1 MRTNITGA
9 ILAGGRSSRMGRDK
23 ALLDLDG
30 VPFIERVAHALKSVF
45 DEVLVISDHAGQYAF
60 LNLPI
65 FVDGYKN
72 CGPLAGIHSALI
84 NATKDAIF
92 VASCDIPFL
101 TPSFIREVIA
111 HDGHCD
117 VTLVFGS
124 NSLEPL
130 CGLYRKTCLPVVE
143 RQLRKRKY
151 AVRACLQN
159 LQTTILTLPP
169 KAHSNLIHPLT
180 NINTPNDYEHC
191 QRTARHKRHL

>member
-1 MRTNITGA
+1 
-9 ILAGGRSSRMGRDK
+9 MGRDK
-23 ALLDLDG
+23 ALLVLDG
-30 VPFIERVAHALKSVF
+30 SLFIERIADALTNVF
-45 DEVLVISDHAGQYAF
+45 GEVLLISGHARRYAF
-60 LNLPI
+60 LNLPT
-65 FVDGYKN
+65 FVDRHKH
-72 CGPLAGIHSALI
+72 CGPLAGIHTALN
-84 NATKDAIF
+84 NATTNAIF

-101 TPSFIREVIA
+101 TPSFIRDVIT

-151 AVRACLQN
+151 TVRTCLQN

-169 KAHSNLIHPLT
+169 KVHRNLIHPLT
-180 NINTPNDYEHC
+180 NINTPNDYERC
-191 QRTARHKRHL
+191 LTIARNGHHTNSNPLNNS